1 VCEIWYAGLV
11 ILDERDRV
19 KRRDFIELVG
29 GAAVWPLAARA
40 QQPVGKVPRIGFLQG
55 VQNENA
61 AAFIQGLQ
69 DAGYIDGQNAR
80 IETRF
85 FGTAFDRLGEFANE
99 LVGLQCDVI
108 VAAAPYAIGAAMTAT
123 RTIPIV
129 GIDLESDPV
138 AAGWAASFSHPGG
151 NLTGLFLDI
160 PELGGKQIELLKE
173 AVPILARLAVLWDST
188 VGAVQFRATEAAG
201 RTTGINLQSLP
212 IQKSGDIRDAFDRA
226 VRERVDGLV
235 ILSSPLI
242 LGERTLIADLA
253 LMTRL
258 PTISLFTFFPKS
270 GGLIAYG
277 PNLPDMYKRAATV
290 VDRIF
295 KGAKVGEMP
304 IERPSRFDLVINLKT
319 AKTLGLTIPPALL
332 VRANEV
338 IE

>member
-1 VCEIWYAGLV
+1 M
-11 ILDERDRV
+11 
-19 KRRDFIELVG
+19 RRRQFI
-29 GAAVWPLAARA
+29 AALASAVSWPSAVRA
-40 QQPVGKVPRIGFLQG
+40 QQPVGKVPRIGLLQG
-55 VQNENA
+55 VQNENP
-61 AAFIQGLQ
+61 AAFIQGLR

-85 FGTAFDRLGEFANE
+85 FATAFDRLGEFAND

-108 VAAAPYAIGAAMTAT
+108 VAGAPYAIRAAMTAT
-123 RTIPIV
+123 QTIPIV

-138 AAGWAASFSHPGG
+138 ASGWAAGFGRPGG

-188 VGAVQFRATEAAG
+188 IGAVQFRATEAAG
-201 RTTGINLQSLP
+201 RTTGIKLQSLP
-212 IQKSGDIRDAFDRA
+212 IQKTGDISDAFDRA
-226 VRERVDGLV
+226 VSERVDGLV

-242 LGERTLIADLA
+242 LGERTLITDLA
-253 LMTRL
+253 LKTRL
-258 PTISLFTFFPKS
+258 PTISLFTLFPRS
-270 GGLIAYG
+270 GGLLAYG

-290 VDRIF
+290 VDRIL
-295 KGAKVGEMP
+295 KGASVGGMP

-319 AKTLGLTIPPALL
+319 AKSLGLTIPPALL
-332 VRANEV
+332 VRADEV

>member
-1 VCEIWYAGLV
+1 M
-11 ILDERDRV
+11 
-19 KRRDFIELVG
+19 KRREFIALVG
-29 GAAVWPLAARA
+29 GAAAWPRAARA
-40 QQPVGKVPRIGFLQG
+40 QGKVSRIGFLQG

-61 AAFIQGLQ
+61 SAFIRGLQ
-69 DAGYIDGQNAR
+69 DVGYIDGQNAR

-85 FGTAFDRLGEFANE
+85 FATAFDRLGEFANE

-108 VAAAPYAIGAAMTAT
+108 VAAAPYAIRAATTAT
-123 RTIPIV
+123 RTISIV

-138 AAGWAASFSHPGG
+138 AAGWAASISHPGG

-188 VGAVQFRATEAAG
+188 IGGVQFRATEAAG
-201 RTTGINLQSLP
+201 RTIGIKLQSLP
-212 IQKSGDIRDAFDRA
+212 IQKSSDISDAFNRA
-226 VRERVDGLV
+226 VSERVDGLV

-242 LGERTLIADLA
+242 LAERPLIADLA
-253 LMTRL
+253 LKSRL
-258 PTISLFTFFPKS
+258 PTISLFTLFPKS

-290 VDRIF
+290 VDRLL
-295 KGAKVGEMP
+295 KGARVGEMP

-319 AKTLGLTIPPALL
+319 AKALGLTVPSSLL
-332 VRANEV
+332 ARADEV